1 MEFVVPEH
9 RNRAGVYI
17 NVAYSCGG
25 LCLAVAAYFL
35 KHNWRLL
42 MLVTASP
49 ALLYLGNFW

>member
-1 MEFVVPEH
+1 MPEH